1 MDNPISCKTL
11 MKDPLYIEHT
21 ELTLTSCTLLVLLVA
36 FYATKLA
43 TLQVAILLFTAKVQ
57 LSSEFSLTVWK
68 GFRKSRSKPQCQIS
82 M

>member
-57 LSSEFSLTVWK
+57 
-68 GFRKSRSKPQCQIS
+68 
-82 M
+82 

>member
-1 MDNPISCKTL
+1 

-21 ELTLTSCTLLVLLVA
+21 ELTLASYKLLVILVA

-57 LSSEFSLTVWK
+57 LSLEFSCTVWK
-68 GFRKSRSKPQCQIS
+68 GFRKTTPKPQCQIS